1 MGMQSRKGLVRS
13 PRVGVDGR
21 GSPMGVRGEIH
32 FVKVAGARLLQ
43 GPVMVRSRL
52 WDGEIE
58 IATIPD
64 YCAYLR
70 VMSWVNIIDVKDTS
84 AVRAR
89 YEEERARGGYE
100 IPDLR
105 GASERQ
111 FKILMGRFGL
121 GRQTGRN

>member
-1 MGMQSRKGLVRS
+1 
-13 PRVGVDGR
+13 
-21 GSPMGVRGEIH
+21 MGVGDGGSAMGIKGEVD
-32 FVKVAGARLLQ
+32 FVKVAGRRLLQ
-43 GPVMVRSRL
+43 GPVIVRSRL

-70 VMSWVNIIDVKDTS
+70 VMSWVDVFDVRDMA

-89 YEEERARGGYE
+89 YEEERSRGGYE

-105 GASERQ
+105 GPSEKTVQDPDKPDWSGGMRYLS
-111 FKILMGRFGL
+111 KI
-121 GRQTGRN
+121 

>member
-1 MGMQSRKGLVRS
+1 
-13 PRVGVDGR
+13 
-21 GSPMGVRGEIH
+21 
-32 FVKVAGARLLQ
+32 
-43 GPVMVRSRL
+43 MVRSRL

-70 VMSWVNIIDVKDTS
+70 IMSWVDVSDVQDTA

-89 YEEERARGGYE
+89 YDEERARGGYE

-105 GASERQ
+105 RALEKTVQ
-111 FKILMGRFGL
+111 DPDEPFWL
-121 GRQTGRN
+121 GVRYTG

>member
-1 MGMQSRKGLVRS
+1 
-13 PRVGVDGR
+13 
-21 GSPMGVRGEIH
+21 MGVTGEVD
-32 FVKVAGARLLQ
+32 FVKVAGRRLLQ
-43 GPVMVRSRL
+43 GPVMVCSRL

-70 VMSWVNIIDVKDTS
+70 LMSWVDISGVEDTA
-84 AVRAR
+84 AVRSR

-105 GASERQ
+105 RPSETAVQ
-111 FKILMGRFGL
+111 GRDKRVRL
-121 GRQTGRN
+121 GGTNQVKPVTT

>member
-1 MGMQSRKGLVRS
+1 
-13 PRVGVDGR
+13 
-21 GSPMGVRGEIH
+21 MGVKGEVD
-32 FVKVAGARLLQ
+32 FVKVAGRRLLQ

-70 VMSWVNIIDVKDTS
+70 VMFWVDVFDVRDTA
-84 AVRAR
+84 AVLAR
-89 YEEERARGGYE
+89 YEDEQARGGYE

-105 GASERQ
+105 RQSEKTVQDPDEPVWFGATYRT
-111 FKILMGRFGL
+111 KVGTGGR
-121 GRQTGRN
+121 R